1 MKGCVATI
9 ETLAFTWDKLGYHW
23 RLFFAGGG
31 GMPLEAFKQRND
43 FSERF

>member
-31 GMPLEAFKQRND
+31 GDAIGGF
-43 FSERF
+43 